1 MERLSYLRREDLNE
15 AGQVLWDE
23 IVEATDSRAIAEDGT
38 LLGPFNAWLHTP
50 AIASH
55 VVHLPDVFRQESIL
69 DRALCELA
77 ILTVVAR
84 WQAEFPWFAHS
95 RMATENGLS
104 AEVVE
109 ALAAGREP
117 PLSAPDQQTVYRVA
131 RSLVTN
137 GRLPDDVYHSA
148 HELLGDQAMV
158 ELVLLCG
165 YYTMGAFVLNAFEVP
180 LPPGVPT
187 RWQT

>member
-1 MERLSYLRREDLNE
+1 MDRLNYLRREDLNE

-23 IVEATDSRAIAEDGT
+23 IMEATDSRAMGEDGT
-38 LLGPFNAWLHTP
+38 LMGPFNAWLHSP

-55 VVHLPDVFRQESIL
+55 VVHLPDVFRQKSIL

-77 ILTVVAR
+77 ILTVVAH

-95 RMATENGLS
+95 RMAAENGLS
-104 AEVVE
+104 VEVVE
-109 ALAAGREP
+109 AIATGEDPPLAAE
-117 PLSAPDQQTVYRVA
+117 DQQAIYRVA
-131 RSLVTN
+131 RSLATS
-137 GRLPDDVYHSA
+137 GRLSDDVFTSA
-148 HELLGDQAMV
+148 HKLLGEQAMV

-180 LPPGVPT
+180 LPPGIPG
-187 RWQT
+187 RWQA